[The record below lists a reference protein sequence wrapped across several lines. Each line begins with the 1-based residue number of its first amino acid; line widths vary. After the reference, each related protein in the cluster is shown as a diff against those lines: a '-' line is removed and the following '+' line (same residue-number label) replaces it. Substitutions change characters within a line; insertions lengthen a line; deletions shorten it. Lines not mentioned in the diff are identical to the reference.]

1 MSRRPP
7 GSTLTDTL
15 FPYPT
20 LGRCARLADKHL
32 DQGRADTVFM
42 TIDQGVIIV
51 LLGVMFIAYALDRFR
66 IELVALTGLATAFAI
81 GLVPSTALFG
91 GFSSPAVITVVEI
104 LLIVSVLARTRAVE
118 SFARL
123 TIGRAHV

>member
-1 MSRRPP
+1 MCALVTGVQTCALPISASSRTPP
-7 GSTLTDTL
+7 SDMRTNLRLT
-15 FPYPT
+15 
-20 LGRCARLADKHL
+20 AS
-32 DQGRADTVFM
+32 
-42 TIDQGVIIV
+42 
-51 LLGVMFIAYALDRFR
+51 
-66 IELVALTGLATAFAI
+66 AI

-123 TIGRAHV
+123 IVERAGGERIALAILCAAAAFVSVFMNNIGALELIFPEIGRAHV